1 MDLVTPDVGLL
12 FWTFISFIILFILL
26 KKFAWKPIVGTVN
39 DREQS
44 IREALASAEAAKKEM
59 ENLTADNEKILQEAR
74 AEREAMMKEAR
85 ELKSK
90 MIADSKEEAKLAADK
105 MITSAQEA
113 IETEKKAAVA
123 ELKNQVAALSI
134 DIAEKVVK
142 SELSDKNK
150 QLKLVEDMLGDATL
164 N

>member
-1 MDLVTPDVGLL
+1 
-12 FWTFISFIILFILL
+12 
-26 KKFAWKPIVGTVN
+26 
-39 DREQS
+39 
-44 IREALASAEAAKKEM
+44 
-59 ENLTADNEKILQEAR
+59 
-74 AEREAMMKEAR
+74 MMKEAR

-134 DIAEKVVK
+134 EIAEKVVK
-142 SELSDKNK
+142 SELSDKGK